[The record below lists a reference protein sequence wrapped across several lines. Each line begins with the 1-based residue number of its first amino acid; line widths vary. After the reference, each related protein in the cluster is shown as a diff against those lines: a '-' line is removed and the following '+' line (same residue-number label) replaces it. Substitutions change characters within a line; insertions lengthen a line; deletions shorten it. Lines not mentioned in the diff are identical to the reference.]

1 MGDGDA
7 SAKPI
12 TAMTASP
19 AAPLKPDRPPRIRR
33 VPTGTVSAKPIALR
47 LMPNELQQIKE
58 ISRREQRSMAAV
70 CRLAMLRGLADYQQA
85 GLID

>member
-1 MGDGDA
+1 
-7 SAKPI
+7 
-12 TAMTASP
+12 
-19 AAPLKPDRPPRIRR
+19 

-47 LMPNELQQIKE
+47 LMPDELQKIKE